1 MINSCFYLEEDFM
14 DYLSIITNIIF
25 FVLVLLVVFL
35 VDFYFITKDR
45 AKKVKGSKEKRKVT
59 EKLTTEGMYLISRF
73 NLDDKK
79 INLRMLNFYISI
91 INAFIIAFV
100 STGISLINVNV
111 MFQLLI
117 GFVLLFALI
126 YAIYEIFGR
135 HLKKKWGKD

>member
-1 MINSCFYLEEDFM
+1 M
-14 DYLSIITNIIF
+14 DYLTIITNIIF
-25 FVLVLLVVFL
+25 FLLVFIIVFL
-35 VDFYFITKDR
+35 IDFYFI
-45 AKKVKGSKEKRKVT
+45 AKNRPKRKKGSKVKVKVT
-59 EKLTTEGMYLISRF
+59 DRLTTEGMYLMSRF

-79 INLRMLNFYISI
+79 VNLHMLDFYISI

-111 MFQLLI
+111 IFQLLI

-135 HLKKKWGKD
+135 HLKKKWGKE

>member
-1 MINSCFYLEEDFM
+1 M

>member
-1 MINSCFYLEEDFM
+1 M
-14 DYLSIITNIIF
+14 DYLTIITNIIF
-25 FVLVLLVVFL
+25 FLLVFIIVFL
-35 VDFYFITKDR
+35 VDFYFI
-45 AKKVKGSKEKRKVT
+45 AKNRPKRKMGSKEKVKLTDR
-59 EKLTTEGMYLISRF
+59 LTTEGMYLMSRF

-79 INLRMLNFYISI
+79 VNLHMLDFHISI

-111 MFQLLI
+111 IFQLLI

-135 HLKKKWGKD
+135 HLKKKWGKE

>member
-1 MINSCFYLEEDFM
+1 M
-14 DYLSIITNIIF
+14 DYLTIITNIIF
-25 FVLVLLVVFL
+25 FLLVFIIVFL
-35 VDFYFITKDR
+35 VDFYFI
-45 AKKVKGSKEKRKVT
+45 AKNRPKRKKGSKEKVKVT
-59 EKLTTEGMYLISRF
+59 DRLTTEGMYLMSRF

-79 INLRMLNFYISI
+79 VNLHMLDFHISI

-111 MFQLLI
+111 IFQLLI

-135 HLKKKWGKD
+135 HLKKKWGKE